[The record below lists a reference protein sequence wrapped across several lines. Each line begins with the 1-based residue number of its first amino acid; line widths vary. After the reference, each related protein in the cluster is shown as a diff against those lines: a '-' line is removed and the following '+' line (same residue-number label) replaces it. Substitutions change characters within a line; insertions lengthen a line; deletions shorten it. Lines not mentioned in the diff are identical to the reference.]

1 MQSFCYLTFIS
12 ELKEKSPLNIHA
24 FFTIDQSL
32 LTLTFIRVDWTG
44 RFEAKRLFLVGCI
57 SFAVCSICLFHGMLH
72 SKLPV
77 AWWVYGRPAHLSYA
91 LMRHGC
97 STSQRAALGLTGTEL
112 AQHWLLTRRS
122 IFDLLPFRKLQVF
135 YCAPALYSW
144 HDGRASATLVFNVN
158 PGKCAFLGGWHL
170 KWPHRWN

>member
-1 MQSFCYLTFIS
+1 MKMGKCHIGSGLHIVQLAKLDLQVKYRFSRTKSTALNVLTCSLSVILPLFLNEKRKVLKYTRFFI
-12 ELKEKSPLNIHA
+12 
-24 FFTIDQSL
+24 IDQSL

-91 LMRHGC
+91 LMRHGR

-112 AQHWLLTRRS
+112 AQH
-122 IFDLLPFRKLQVF
+122 
-135 YCAPALYSW
+135 
-144 HDGRASATLVFNVN
+144 
-158 PGKCAFLGGWHL
+158 
-170 KWPHRWN
+170 